1 MLEIKLSEYLLI
13 IEPDE
18 QTKAKVFEF
27 KHQFSIQGCKN
38 SSNSV
43 PHLTISNFLSH
54 PDTEKQL
61 VSRLGNFLRR
71 FSALPVRLN
80 GFETFTDKTIVV
92 NVDNTGY
99 LIHMVSRLKNRF
111 YTYLKS
117 GPHLEPHFSLRPHV
131 TIARQMTPD
140 QHKLLWP
147 KWKDKQF
154 THSFNVY
161 RLKLMKREVD
171 PINLKPLQSYQ
182 HVQYFVLAGKELGF
196 CRQGNLF
203 D

>member
-1 MLEIKLSEYLLI
+1 MLEAKLSEYLLI

-18 QTKAKVFEF
+18 RTKAKVFGF
-27 KHQFSIQGCKN
+27 KRQFSKEGCIN

-54 PDTEKQL
+54 PNIEEQL
-61 VSRLGNFLRR
+61 VTRLGNFLSY
-71 FSALPVRLN
+71 FSKISVLLN
-80 GFETFTDKTIVV
+80 GFKTFTDKTIVV
-92 NVDNTGY
+92 NVENTAY

-117 GPHLEPHFSLRPHV
+117 GKNLKPHFSLRPHV

-147 KWKDKQF
+147 KWKSKQF
-154 THSFNVY
+154 TCSFTVNK
-161 RLKLMKREVD
+161 LKLMKRDVN
-171 PINLKPLQSYQ
+171 PISLKPLHSYQ
-182 HVQYFVLAGKELGF
+182 HVQYFALDGKDVSF
-196 CRQGNLF
+196 YRQGNLF